1 MTIRQAK
8 KEDLINLVSI
18 RERIH
23 SLKDEDLKL
32 YLEDKNRILL
42 VIEEN
47 DKPIGFACFIKEYD
61 VAELDYIAISK
72 EEEGK
77 GYATKLLLEA
87 EKELKNA
94 GVMTIFLEVRAS
106 NRRAINTY
114 EKNGYTVYRT
124 RKNYYLNPIEDAI
137 CYRKDTAI

>member
-32 YLEDKNRILL
+32 YLKDKNRILL

-87 EKELKNA
+87 EKELKNT

-106 NRRAINTY
+106 NSRAINTY